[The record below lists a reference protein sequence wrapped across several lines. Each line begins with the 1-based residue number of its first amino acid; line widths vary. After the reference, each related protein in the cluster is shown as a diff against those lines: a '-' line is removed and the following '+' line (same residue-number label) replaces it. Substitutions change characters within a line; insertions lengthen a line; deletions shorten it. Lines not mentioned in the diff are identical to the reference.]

1 MKEMRRIMAEFWDI
15 YDENRNK
22 TGNLAQR
29 DGYEFKDGE
38 YHIVVTGI
46 IFNSKYEI
54 LISKRASWKKYG
66 GLWECNGGSILAGET
81 SLEGILRELKEELGI
96 SFTEKDAIFLKEV
109 KRDKKVPDFKDLW
122 IFQKNIS
129 INEITFPDGEAT
141 EAKWVTI
148 KQFINMYNNK
158 EIVPTIDFGEEEYKL
173 AVEIL
178 KKKKLERYY
187 NNTEADTP
195 KKNVK
200 YFVDNMSPTL
210 GKAIDIGC
218 GAGNDSVYLIK
229 NGWSVVSIDKEN
241 VGERISKRL
250 DAEEQK
256 RFKFQQQNFND
267 MKLEKADLIVANYSL
282 PFCNNEKINYVWK
295 NIVNIIITNAYFV
308 GNFFGIK
315 DKNLITAKGE
325 AVLRGI
331 TRDKIFKIAKSLG
344 IEVEEKEI
352 KASEISDLDS
362 LFISGTS
369 VAILPISQVDDIKFD
384 VNNEIL
390 IKIMKRYNELLE
402 NK

>member
-1 MKEMRRIMAEFWDI
+1 MENLRNPRVLGTQYRV
-15 YDENRNK
+15 YD
-22 TGNLAQR
+22 
-29 DGYEFKDGE
+29 KDGKYKRTIDKTDE
-38 YHIVVTGI
+38 KNLDESDWLKGVTCFVINEKG
-46 IFNSKYEI
+46 EV
-54 LISKRASWKKYG
+54 LIEVRANK
-66 GLWECNGGSILAGET
+66 GLTPGKNDLCSGHLDNDET
-81 SLEGILRELKEELGI
+81 ETQAMVRELKEELGI
-96 SFTEKDAIFLKEV
+96 AFTEKDAIFLKEV

-200 YFVDNMSPTL
+200 YFVDNISPTF

-267 MKLEKADLIVANYSL
+267 MKLEKVDLIVANYSL
-282 PFCNNEKINYVWK
+282 PFCNNEKINDVWR
-295 NIVNIIITNAYFV
+295 NIVNSIRINGYFV
-308 GNFFGIK
+308 GNYFGIK
-315 DKNLITAKGE
+315 DSWNKAESNMTFFTKEQVQNLFDEFDIIKFNEVEKEGLTGLGNMKHWH
-325 AVLRGI
+325 
-331 TRDKIFKIAKSLG
+331 IFNVIAK
-344 IEVEEKEI
+344 K
-352 KASEISDLDS
+352 
-362 LFISGTS
+362 
-369 VAILPISQVDDIKFD
+369 
-384 VNNEIL
+384 NN
-390 IKIMKRYNELLE
+390 
-402 NK
+402 